1 MKAFK
6 IFLASLFLGITLSG
20 CATIVEP
27 GMATG
32 NPIGEK
38 TGKSSYTTIFGIAFN
53 YDRGVAE
60 AAKNGNIDKIATVDY
75 KAETG
80 FFTVTYTTVVTG
92 K

>member
-1 MKAFK
+1 MGKLKAFC
-6 IFLASLFLGITLSG
+6 ASLVMGLVLSS

-38 TGKSSYTTIFGIAFN
+38 TGESSFTTVFGISLN
-53 YDRGVAE
+53 YNRGVAE
-60 AAKNGNIDKIATVDY
+60 AAENGNIDRIATVDY
-75 KAETG
+75 KVETG
-80 FFTVTYTTVVTG
+80 LFTTTYTTVVTG